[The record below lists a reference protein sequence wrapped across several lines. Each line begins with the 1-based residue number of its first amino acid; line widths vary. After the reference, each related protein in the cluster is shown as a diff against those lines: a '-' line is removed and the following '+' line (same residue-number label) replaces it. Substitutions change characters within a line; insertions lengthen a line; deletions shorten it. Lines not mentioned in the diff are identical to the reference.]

1 MTSPAIAV
9 NRWMRTA
16 GQPVHMHPQDYVPAD
31 QAALRINLIAEEAV
45 ELFEAIAS
53 GDLTRIAQELADLV
67 VVTYGTA
74 ATYGLDLDRAVA
86 EVMAANFS
94 KFVDGKPVL
103 RSDGKILK
111 GPDYQPP
118 DMARIVEL
126 CRVFGRSTEQGWA
139 R

>member
-1 MTSPAIAV
+1 MTSPAHAV

-16 GQPVHMHPQDYVPAD
+16 GQPVHTHPQDYVPAD
-31 QAALRINLIAEEAV
+31 QAALRINLVAEEAV

-86 EVMAANFS
+86 EVMDANFS

-103 RSDGKILK
+103 RADGKVEK
-111 GPDYQPP
+111 GPHYRPP
-118 DMARIVEL
+118 DMARVVDL
-126 CRVFGRSTEQGWA
+126 CRVFGRATDGGWA